1 MSRPHPTLAT
11 LISHLRPTATDFA
24 AAAALHDPSFLL
36 QLRAADPHDDRR

>member
-11 LISHLRPTATDFA
+11 LISHLRPTAIDFA

-36 QLRAADPHDDRR
+36 QLRAAELHERR